1 MVNPK
6 IMCRKHL
13 LGEHVE
19 IHMFASGLKRQI
31 NMSGYL
37 NNNLLEPKSLK
48 SRHLCLV
55 KEIKNRG
62 YKHNSD
68 LKMDFDIS
76 YLNELKNKKIDVKK
90 SEKEL
95 ISRCNECK
103 KMRLE
108 LKN

>member
-37 NNNLLEPKSLK
+37 NNNLLEPKSLR
-48 SRHLCLV
+48 SRHQLLV
-55 KEIKNRG
+55 KEMNERG
-62 YKHNSD
+62 YKHNSK
-68 LKMDFDIS
+68 LKMDFDIN
-76 YLNELKNKKIDVKK
+76 YLNALKSRKVDVKK
-90 SEKEL
+90 SVIEL
-95 ISRCNECK
+95 MSRCNDCK
-103 KMRLE
+103 ERS
-108 LKN
+108 LKFKD

>member
-31 NMSGYL
+31 DMSGYL

-48 SRHLCLV
+48 SRHQQLV
-55 KEIKNRG
+55 KEMKDRG
-62 YKHNSD
+62 YKHNSE
-68 LKMDFDIS
+68 LKMDFNIS
-76 YLNELKNKKIDVKK
+76 YLNALKTKKVDVKK
-90 SEKEL
+90 SKKEL
-95 ISRCNECK
+95 ITRCKDCK
-103 KMRLE
+103 KGS
-108 LKN
+108 LKFKN